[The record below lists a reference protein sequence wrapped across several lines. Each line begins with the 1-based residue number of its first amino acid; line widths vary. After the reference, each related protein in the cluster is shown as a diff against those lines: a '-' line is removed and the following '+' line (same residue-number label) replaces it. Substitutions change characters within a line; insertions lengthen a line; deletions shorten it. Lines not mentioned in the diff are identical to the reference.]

1 MIGRRAF
8 TTMMQHYYEELVDR
22 GLVEYSPEDEE
33 KVRRLVEDYVE
44 EALRR
49 KGYLDPDDMN
59 YCRARIRELLGVKF
73 GRRGRPR
80 IRPVRPSP
88 APARPIRPR
97 PIEREMERK
106 MRELAREYAIEV
118 TPPYY
123 MVPEYI
129 PSTKPVVAHFRIP
142 KRKKKV
148 LEEILEEV
156 PEECKERLRWDEK
169 RYTYLLIECPRGQ
182 MVKPIALAYRE
193 YFMLFTTK
201 KRRS

>member
-1 MIGRRAF
+1 MIGRRSF
-8 TTMMQHYYEELVDR
+8 ITMMEHYYEELVDR
-22 GLVEYSPEDEE
+22 GLVEHSPENEE

-49 KGYLDPDDMN
+49 KGFLDLDDAN
-59 YCRARIRELLGVKF
+59 YCRARIRELLGVRF

-80 IRPVRPSP
+80 IRPVRPRP

-97 PIEREMERK
+97 PIEKEMEVK
-106 MRELAREYAIEV
+106 MRRLLREYAKL

-123 MVPEYI
+123 MIPEFI

-142 KRKKKV
+142 RRKKKV

-169 RYTYLLIECPRGQ
+169 RYTYLLIECPKGQ
-182 MVKPIALAYRE
+182 MVKPLALAFRE
-193 YFMLFTTK
+193 YFMLFATK
-201 KRRS
+201 KRSQ